1 MEKSNKYY
9 DLIIELIKENK
20 KFAGHEAIL
29 DEIADDVY
37 NHAKVVLSSVTNEDV
52 VAAYLEKVIST
63 SIITVSKKLNHNV
76 RPQTSSA
83 VDAIMAA
90 RRAAAESRAAMYHYT
105 APVNTEL
112 VDKMINGAEPLPKN
126 DVPVVETLPEEVNC
140 NIEAETLQEE
150 LTETVD
156 DFSNTDL
163 LNELSD
169 SLEPAE
175 TLQEPELSV
184 EEPETL
190 PVEEKQE
197 DDIVID
203 SVEEIPQET
212 EELQVVESP
221 IESEDT
227 LLNFSIDENA
237 NVEIVNAAEETDE
250 SMAEPVLDNF
260 IQDEPEESAMDITT
274 EPSLIETDSLPIE
287 NETSPENEFAIPEES
302 IELSEDLSENVIG
315 NTDTQISEEQPLEI
329 LQESIP
335 EINLGMEPVSDAGLE
350 SSLPNDS
357 KPLELADTQDENL
370 LSLAPEENSE
380 DLLEAADTADTL
392 TLEPDNSGFEELQ
405 PDIGLETS
413 FEEPESLL
421 EAESDELPE
430 LTPVD
435 DLKLE
440 EEPIAEQLGDNAHVQ
455 ENIKPD
461 YSCFNYTPEPGDS
474 LWSESDV
481 RNALAEIEKKN
492 PEYNIDKV
500 YELRYNN
507 GCNVKDISTELN
519 LSEEKVI
526 DALIEISMLVKD

>member
-1 MEKSNKYY
+1 MRYWFVKR
-9 DLIIELIKENK
+9 L
-20 KFAGHEAIL
+20 
-29 DEIADDVY
+29 
-37 NHAKVVLSSVTNEDV
+37 
-52 VAAYLEKVIST
+52 
-63 SIITVSKKLNHNV
+63 
-76 RPQTSSA
+76 
-83 VDAIMAA
+83 
-90 RRAAAESRAAMYHYT
+90 
-105 APVNTEL
+105 
-112 VDKMINGAEPLPKN
+112 
-126 DVPVVETLPEEVNC
+126 
-140 NIEAETLQEE
+140 
-150 LTETVD
+150 
-156 DFSNTDL
+156 
-163 LNELSD
+163 
-169 SLEPAE
+169 
-175 TLQEPELSV
+175 
-184 EEPETL
+184 
-190 PVEEKQE
+190 
-197 DDIVID
+197 
-203 SVEEIPQET
+203 
-212 EELQVVESP
+212 
-221 IESEDT
+221 
-227 LLNFSIDENA
+227 
-237 NVEIVNAAEETDE
+237 
-250 SMAEPVLDNF
+250 
-260 IQDEPEESAMDITT
+260 TT

-357 KPLELADTQDENL
+357 EPLELADTQDENL

-380 DLLEAADTADTL
+380 DVLEAADTADAL
-392 TLEPDNSGFEELQ
+392 TLEPDNNGFEELQ

-474 LWSESDV
+474 LWNESDV